1 MNTFTID
8 IDNNITANLS
18 PQDAE
23 ATAGAEHFSSQARLA
38 KLAATWPAERLVG
51 IWNGIPRATPIKKFK
66 DRQTGVSRIWKAIQ
80 SLVEQKPGPTKPGV
94 GPIKAKPT
102 QMPTLAEPEAAV
114 PPSVEPELQQQ
125 EQPLPVEAEPATAEA
140 GAAQP
145 SAEPIQAPETAGAAV
160 PPAKAK
166 SRKKAPAKAEGARA
180 GSKTATVLDLMKRPQ
195 GVTLSELMTATAWQA
210 NSVRGFISGTLGK
223 KMGLTVI
230 SAKAEDGGRTYS
242 IKG

>member
-1 MNTFTID
+1 MNSFTID

-23 ATAGAEHFSSQARLA
+23 AIAGAEHFSSQARLA

-51 IWNGIPRATPIKKFK
+51 IWNGIPGATPIKKFK

-80 SLVEQKPGPTKPGV
+80 SLAEQKPVPTKPGV
-94 GPIKAKPT
+94 GPINAKPA

-125 EQPLPVEAEPATAEA
+125 EQPLPVQAEPATAEA
-140 GAAQP
+140 GGAEP

-166 SRKKAPAKAEGARA
+166 ARKKASAKAEGARLA
-180 GSKTATVLDLMKRPQ
+180 ARPPRF
-195 GVTLSELMTATAWQA
+195 W
-210 NSVRGFISGTLGK
+210 I
-223 KMGLTVI
+223 
-230 SAKAEDGGRTYS
+230 
-242 IKG
+242 